1 MKTKEIIMKA
11 ITINSSRTTDS
22 SPFFTETEL
31 EVPTPEPRDLLVRVK
46 AVSINPVDYKVRSS
60 PQRQHPSQILGYDA
74 AGIVEAVGAEVSLFK
89 VGDEVYYAGSVMRAG
104 CNSEYH
110 TVDERIVGNK
120 PTSRSFAE
128 AAALPLTTITAW
140 EALFERLGIEL
151 EKTPDNRSS
160 TILIIGG
167 AGGVG
172 SIAIQLAKQ
181 VAGLRVIA
189 TASRPESIAW
199 CKEMGADATIN
210 HHQPFRSGLAAID
223 INYVDYILCLNDTA
237 QHLPNMVDIIKPQ
250 GKICSIVSTNSPF
263 DLNPFFSKSITFVWE
278 LMFTK
283 SMFQTA
289 DMQSQHDLLN
299 QVATLIDR
307 GTLKTT
313 ITKNLGV
320 LNGSNLE
327 KAHKLLESGT
337 AIGKIVLEGI
347 E

>member
-1 MKTKEIIMKA
+1 MKA
-11 ITINSSRTTDS
+11 IILNSPNSNDF
-22 SPFFTETEL
+22 SPFFIETEI
-31 EVPTPEPRDLLVRVK
+31 EIPTPEPRDLLVRVK
-46 AVSINPVDYKVRSS
+46 AISVNPIDYKVRSS
-60 PQRQHPSQILGYDA
+60 PQRQNQSRILGWDA
-74 AGIVEAVGAEVSLFK
+74 AGIVEAVGKEVTLFK
-89 VGDEVYYAGSVMRAG
+89 VGDEVYYAGSVIRAG

-110 TVDERIVGNK
+110 LVDERIVGKK
-120 PTSRSFAE
+120 PTSLSFAE

-140 EALFERLGIEL
+140 EALFERLGIEP
-151 EKTPDNRSS
+151 EKTPENRSS

-189 TASRPESIAW
+189 TASRAESIAW
-199 CKEMGADATIN
+199 CKKMGADYTIN
-210 HHQPFRSGLAAID
+210 HHQSFKSELAVID
-223 INYVDYILCLNDTA
+223 INHVDYILCLNDTA
-237 QHLPNMVDIIKPQ
+237 QHLPNMVDVIKPQ

-263 DLNPFFSKSITFVWE
+263 DLNPFFAKSITFVWE

-283 SMFQTA
+283 SRFGTD

-307 GTLKTT
+307 GIVKTT
-313 ITKNLGV
+313 ITEKLGV
-320 LNGSNLE
+320 LNSTNLE
-327 KAHKLLESGT
+327 TAHKLLESGKT
-337 AIGKIVLEGI
+337 IGKIVLDGI

>member
-1 MKTKEIIMKA
+1 MKA
-11 ITINSSRTTDS
+11 ITINLDRSNDIN
-22 SPFFTETEL
+22 PLFMETEI
-31 EVPTPEPRDLLVRVK
+31 EIPTPEPRDLLIRVK
-46 AVSINPVDYKVRSS
+46 DISVNPIDYKVRSS
-60 PQRQHPSQILGYDA
+60 PQRQHPSGILGWDA
-74 AGIVEAVGAEVSLFK
+74 AGIVEVVGAEVTLFK
-89 VGDEVYYAGSVMRAG
+89 VGDEVYYAGSVIRAG

-110 TVDERIVGNK
+110 LVDERIVGKK
-120 PTSRSFAE
+120 PTSLSFAE

-151 EKTPDNRSS
+151 EKTLQNRSS
-160 TILIIGG
+160 TVLIIGG

-189 TASRPESIAW
+189 TASRAESIAW
-199 CKEMGADATIN
+199 CKQMGADETIN
-210 HHQPFRSGLAAID
+210 HHQPFKSELAAID

-237 QHLPNMVDIIKPQ
+237 QHLPNMADVIKPQ

-263 DLNPFFSKSITFVWE
+263 DLNPFFAKSITFVWE

-283 SMFQTA
+283 SRFET
-289 DMQSQHDLLN
+289 DDLQSQHDLLDR
-299 QVATLIDR
+299 VAKLIDR
-307 GTLKTT
+307 DILKTT

-320 LNGSNLE
+320 LNSTNLE
-327 KAHKLLESGT
+327 IAHKLLESGKS
-337 AIGKIVLEGI
+337 IGKIVLDGI

>member
-1 MKTKEIIMKA
+1 MKA
-11 ITINSSRTTDS
+11 ITINLSRSNDS

-31 EVPTPEPRDLLVRVK
+31 EIPTPEPRDLLVRVK
-46 AVSINPVDYKVRSS
+46 AVAINPIDYKVRSS
-60 PQRQHPSQILGYDA
+60 PQRQHQSRILGYDA
-74 AGIVEAVGAEVSLFK
+74 AGIVEAVGAEVTLFK
-89 VGDEVYYAGSVMRAG
+89 VGDEVYYAGSVIRAG

-110 TVDERIVGNK
+110 LVDERIVGNK
-120 PTSRSFAE
+120 PSSRSFAE

-140 EALFERLGIEL
+140 EALFERLGIEP
-151 EKTPDNRSS
+151 EKNDDNRSS
-160 TILIIGG
+160 IILIIGG

-189 TASRPESIAW
+189 TASKSASISW
-199 CKEMGADATIN
+199 CKEMGADATIDR
-210 HHQPFRSGLAAID
+210 HQSFRSALTAID
-223 INYVDYILCLNDTA
+223 IDCVDYILCLNDTA
-237 QHLPNMVDIIKPQ
+237 QHLPNMLDIIKPQ
-250 GKICSIVSTNSPF
+250 GKICSIVSTNTPL

-283 SMFQTA
+283 STFQTA

-299 QVATLIDR
+299 RAAVLIDR
-307 GTLKTT
+307 GILKTT

-320 LNGSNLE
+320 LNISNLE

-337 AIGKIVLEGI
+337 TIGKIVLDGI